1 MSTDTGLPA
10 LRHATLTS
18 ASLPRRVRRV
28 LEQLLVLLADDYA
41 RDLER
46 LLNELEH
53 ELLRLA
59 EQARNPALQS
69 GYMDTLERVRRHRGE
84 LVAQFLIELESSLA
98 RIRQPKSASG
108 AGGDPLPLDSGSLR
122 LVDHHEV
129 DETTA
134 LRSIAVRHESRGSL
148 QLLLLGQRFG
158 VLAGTPAFDASQLPV
173 GPLGICRVL
182 ATAAESL
189 HINLDT
195 RLLLFRLFD
204 RHLSLGYVPLLEA
217 MNLLLIREN
226 VLPGLSFVP
235 LRTRRSARARQGGDP
250 VDVAVPPHQQS
261 QPPPRAG
268 SRSGPGVGVAAAAS
282 ATPALNGGAS
292 AAGSDDSP
300 AGGEAS
306 SGDDRQ
312 VFELLQ
318 ELLTERRDLVDKM
331 RAGSGPR
338 APVPL
343 STDEVVAAL
352 AALQSQPSVNRAP
365 CSVPD
370 VRQTLLAQSRQ
381 QRGEA
386 TTLSRDDG
394 DTFELLGLLY
404 SGISRELREDTPS
417 SALLERL
424 QLPLLRL
431 ALQDRGFFSRSQHP
445 ARQLLNTVAE
455 AGARWTEEDEA
466 DPELQQQL
474 HTVVEHVVEH
484 FDGDAAVFEA
494 ANQSLQQHLQQMAR
508 KAEIS
513 ERRHVEAARGKD
525 KLELA
530 KRRALEVIE
539 AAVNDQ
545 RLPRFLQALL
555 SQAWA
560 DVLTLVLLRHGE
572 GSDPWRQH
580 QRATEQIVDISLRG
594 EPAPAELA
602 RLIEDGLALVG
613 YHGEEAAAIGRRLT
627 SSDDPAG
634 EDPASRTE
642 LAMKLKARTRLGPEE
657 KRRKAASAPR
667 NQREQAR
674 YQQLRSL
681 PFGSWIEF
689 VINQQG
695 DVVRRRMAW
704 FSLVSDRVLFVNQRG
719 QRVDEQ
725 TLDHLARLLA
735 SEQARIVTPERVHLV
750 DRAWASALGSLRKLA
765 NRGTRME
772 DQA

>member
-1 MSTDTGLPA
+1 MSTNTGLPT
-10 LRHATLTS
+10 LRHETLTS
-18 ASLPRRVRRV
+18 AGLPRRVRRV
-28 LEQLLVLLADDYA
+28 LEQLLALLADDYA

-46 LLNELEH
+46 LLNEFEQ

-69 GYMDTLERVRRHRGE
+69 GYMDTLGRVRQHRGE
-84 LVAQFLIELESSLA
+84 LVAQFLIGLESGLA
-98 RIRQPKSASG
+98 RIRDRDPASG
-108 AGGDPLPLDSGSLR
+108 AGDDAVPLGYGSLR

-129 DETTA
+129 DENSA

-158 VLAGTPAFDASQLPV
+158 VLAGAPAFDASALPV

-182 ATAAESL
+182 ATAAGSL
-189 HINLDT
+189 QVNLDA

-204 RHLSLGYVPLLEA
+204 RHLGLGYVPLLEA
-217 MNLLLIREN
+217 MNLLLIREGI
-226 VLPGLSFVP
+226 LPALSYVP
-235 LRTRRSARARQGGDP
+235 LRTRRSARARQGEDRG
-250 VDVAVPPHQQS
+250 DVAVPPPG
-261 QPPPRAG
+261 PPTSPPAG
-268 SRSGPGVGVAAAAS
+268 RGSPSGEGSAAAAS
-282 ATPALNGGAS
+282 AMPAYTGWPGVAGNDGS
-292 AAGSDDSP
+292 AAGS
-300 AGGEAS
+300 EAS
-306 SGDDRQ
+306 TGDDRQ

-318 ELLTERRDLVDKM
+318 GLLTERRELVDKM

-338 APVPL
+338 GPVPL
-343 STDEVVAAL
+343 STAEVIAAL
-352 AALQSQPSVNRAP
+352 AALQSQPSLSRAP

-386 TTLSRDDG
+386 TTLSREDG

-417 SALLERL
+417 TALLERL

-455 AGARWTEEDEA
+455 AGARWTDEEEA
-466 DPELQQQL
+466 DPQLQQQL
-474 HTVVEHVVEH
+474 HTVVEEVVER

-530 KRRALEVIE
+530 KRRALEVVE
-539 AAVNDQ
+539 AAVNGQ
-545 RLPRFLQALL
+545 RLPRLLQSLL

-572 GSDPWRQH
+572 VSEPWQRHQH
-580 QRATEQIVDISLRG
+580 ATAQIVDISLRG
-594 EPAPAELA
+594 GPVPAELA
-602 RLIEDGLALVG
+602 RLIEEGLALVG
-613 YHGEEAAAIGRRLT
+613 FSGEEAAAIGRRLT
-627 SSDDPAG
+627 SSDDTG
-634 EDPASRTE
+634 DEDPASRTE

-657 KRRKAASAPR
+657 KRRTAPIAPR
-667 NQREQAR
+667 NEREQAL
-674 YQQLRSL
+674 YQHLRSL
-681 PFGSWIEF
+681 PFGTWIDF

-725 TLDHLARLLA
+725 TLDHLSRLLA
-735 SEQARIVTPERVHLV
+735 SDQAKIVTSENAQLV
-750 DRAWASALGSLRKLA
+750 DRAWANALGSLRKLA
-765 NRGTRME
+765 NRGARIGSKS
-772 DQA
+772 